1 MQNNLKVSGL
11 NISRIC
17 LKIAHNVFVSAH
29 YMCTDTQL
37 PIPKLSFSC
46 FSTSSSRRKRLCY
59 ECTAFRTSVENNNCF
74 LPSMYSFKQSRY
86 LLLSPPPWPSLWL
99 IAAGALNLPTT
110 VVSPNNRAAEAVN
123 LHGCWAR
130 PGSCSPRLCLAV
142 AEYRHVKMGH
152 NSYSGSGKMISI
164 VTFFCMICALNVK
177 SAFKVYLYHT
187 LYQQLAISFFFRQN
201 MSCVHKRA
209 YILEIDYKDQTW
221 ASHNLSLSLCTNYV
235 ILTLINFIDRHR

>member
-11 NISRIC
+11 HISRIC
-17 LKIAHNVFVSAH
+17 LKIAHNVFVSAR
-29 YMCTDTQL
+29 YICTDTEL
-37 PIPKLSFSC
+37 FSFPSLNCAFSC
-46 FSTSSSRRKRLCY
+46 FSTSSSRRERLCY

-164 VTFFCMICALNVK
+164 VTFFLYDMRFKCQIC
-177 SAFKVYLYHT
+177 
-187 LYQQLAISFFFRQN
+187 I
-201 MSCVHKRA
+201 
-209 YILEIDYKDQTW
+209 
-221 ASHNLSLSLCTNYV
+221 
-235 ILTLINFIDRHR
+235 

>member
-11 NISRIC
+11 TISRIC

-59 ECTAFRTSVENNNCF
+59 DCTAFRTSIENNNCF
-74 LPSMYSFKQSRY
+74 LPSYVFLQAVKISAAE
-86 LLLSPPPWPSLWL
+86 PTPSHPFGL
-99 IAAGALNLPTT
+99 AARALNLST
-110 VVSPNNRAAEAVN
+110 VVSPNNRAAVAVN

-130 PGSCSPRLCLAV
+130 AGSYWPRLRLAV
-142 AEYRHVKMGH
+142 AEYRHVKMGY
-152 NSYSGSGKMISI
+152 NSCSGFCKIISI
-164 VTFFCMICALNVK
+164 VTFFCMICPLNVK

-187 LYQQLAISFFFRQN
+187 LYQQLAIIFFSVRIWVVSIN
-201 MSCVHKRA
+201 VHIFLK
-209 YILEIDYKDQTW
+209 
-221 ASHNLSLSLCTNYV
+221 
-235 ILTLINFIDRHR
+235 